1 MTCTD
6 VCDLFAPGCD
16 VLYSTRAAVL
26 GFAEP
31 VVKSKRGLKEVGNSF
46 EGYSFYLSNVR
57 KKPVILLLSI

>member
-6 VCDLFAPGCD
+6 VCGLFAPGCD

-31 VVKSKRGLKEVGNSF
+31 VEKKQERIKRG
-46 EGYSFYLSNVR
+46 R
-57 KKPVILLLSI
+57 